1 MSSSKRF
8 EDLKDEL
15 ISTEEKIKLQLKH
28 NINEVMLNKL
38 CSEGDGI
45 LQMMKR
51 EVDSTPQLVRSE
63 MQDNWVQVS
72 EQWNS
77 FKTNARNSRPISWNE
92 FSPNETLNRG
102 ISILERTNQSVMRAE
117 MVSRES
123 EAIGQ
128 EVISELGE
136 QRESLVRTRDR
147 LDGTNEDLRRT
158 RVILRSINR
167 RLLTNKCMLIFIII
181 LEILILLGVVYFR
194 FIRKHK

>member
-1 MSSSKRF
+1 M
-8 EDLKDEL
+8 
-15 ISTEEKIKLQLKH
+15 T
-28 NINEVMLNKL
+28 LNKL

-51 EVDSTPQLVRSE
+51 EVDSTPALVRSE
-63 MQDNWVQVS
+63 MMDNWSEVT
-72 EQWNS
+72 EQWKT
-77 FKTNARNSRPISWNE
+77 FKSNVKSNGPIAWNE
-92 FSPNETLNRG
+92 FSPNETLVRG
-102 ISILERTNQSVMRAE
+102 IGILERTNQSVLRAE

-128 EVISELGE
+128 EVIGELGE

-147 LDGTNEDLRRT
+147 LDGTNHDLKRT

-181 LEILILLGVVYFR
+181 LEIFILLIVVYFR
-194 FIRKHK
+194 FIKKH